1 MANKGV
7 GKGVVEVV
15 LSKTK
20 QDGVTPY
27 WVVVV
32 DSKEYYDSKGVFKD
46 KKGQEIEFEW
56 ADSNDGKITFINAP
70 GSGARG
76 GGGGRAKSPE
86 ELKQQAKSFALSYS
100 KDQIGTLVA
109 ATSHLITELPV
120 TGDSGERLKYLEFLH
135 HLNTQTTELTKA
147 TAAVYLKWLSE

>member
-1 MANKGV
+1 MAKGV

-15 LSKTK
+15 LNKFK

-27 WVVVV
+27 YVIVV

-56 ADSNDGKITFINAP
+56 ADSNDGKITFINLP
-70 GSGARG
+70 GSARS

-86 ELKQQAKSFALSYS
+86 ELKQQAKSFALSYA
-100 KDQIGTLVA
+100 KDQMVAIIA
-109 ATSHLITELPV
+109 ATAHLVPELPIIN
-120 TGDSGERLKYLEFLH
+120 TDMGERIKYLEYMH
-135 HLNTQTTELTKA
+135 HLNTQAAEMTKA
-147 TAAVYLKWLSE
+147 TAVVYLKWLSE